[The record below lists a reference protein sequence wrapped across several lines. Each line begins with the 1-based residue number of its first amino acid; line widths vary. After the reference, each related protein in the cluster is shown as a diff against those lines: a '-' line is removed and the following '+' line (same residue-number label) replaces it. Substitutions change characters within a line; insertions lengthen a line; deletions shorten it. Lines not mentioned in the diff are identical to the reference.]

1 MNIHVHIERLIL
13 EGLPVEQR
21 QTPQVQ
27 AAVEAELMRLLAA
40 GGLAPAWQ
48 TGGATPRVA
57 AADIQLPG
65 QPNPAHV
72 GRQIAGAVY
81 RGIGT

>member
-27 AAVEAELMRLLAA
+27 AVVEAELARLLAG

-48 TGGATPRVA
+48 SGGATPRVVA
-57 AADIQLPG
+57 GDIQLPG
-65 QPNPAHV
+65 QQNPTHV

-81 RGIGT
+81 RGIGR